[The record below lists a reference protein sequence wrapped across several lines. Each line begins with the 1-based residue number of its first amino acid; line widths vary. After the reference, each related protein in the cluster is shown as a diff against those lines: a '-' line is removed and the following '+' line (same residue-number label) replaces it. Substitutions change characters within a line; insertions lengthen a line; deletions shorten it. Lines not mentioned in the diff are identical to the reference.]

1 MSVWKTGYN
10 VGLMYGAKKVI
21 SRGQRTVSSDWAYT
35 EVFNKLTVSTV
46 WDFTEQ
52 ILCKSCLFYTEEERK
67 PKLHIKSQYLY
78 FCEYKFCTTISSIV
92 S

>member
-1 MSVWKTGYN
+1 MKGKLQCMV
-10 VGLMYGAKKVI
+10 LKKLFLKEK
-21 SRGQRTVSSDWAYT
+21 GQWDQT
-35 EVFNKLTVSTV
+35 EHTLRCLIKLTVSTV

-78 FCEYKFCTTISSIV
+78 FCEYKFYTTISSIV